1 MPDMT
6 PKQEA
11 FALAYVETGNAS
23 EAYRQ
28 AYDVGEDTKPQVVW
42 NEASK
47 VLANRYVS
55 VRVMELQQA
64 AQERTLVTVESITA
78 ELDQARDLAAQ
89 LDQPAAMTGAVM
101 GKAKVNGLLI
111 DRVDQN
117 QTMNV
122 KITKDDAG
130 L

>member
-1 MPDMT
+1 MPDLT

-28 AYDVGEDTKPQVVW
+28 SYDVGENTKPQVVW

-47 VLANRYVS
+47 VLGNHYVA
-55 VRVMELQQA
+55 VRIMELQQA
-64 AQERTLVTVESITA
+64 AAERTLVTVQSITE
-78 ELDQARDLAAQ
+78 ELDQARDLAAK

-111 DRVDQN
+111 DRVDQK

-122 KITKDDAG
+122 TIGKDDAG